1 MLSHKGSSQLV
12 LHRHPSRPVAL
23 LRRHPTCAKPLQPN
37 RLAVCSSSASSPQH
51 EGQCT
56 FILYT
61 KKECPLCDGLHS
73 KVEGLLAR
81 AAFMP
86 SRLSGCKLEV
96 RDIATNPEWQ
106 SKYDMSVPVLAVLRG
121 GEEVKIP
128 RPMPRI
134 SPDRLQRHLEEALPS
149 E

>member
-1 MLSHKGSSQLV
+1 MLSHKTSTQLA
-12 LHRHPSRPVAL
+12 LTCQQRSRPVA
-23 LRRHPTCAKPLQPN
+23 PWSKYTCAKPSPN
-37 RLAVCSSSASSPQH
+37 RFTVSSSSSSSQQQ
-51 EGQCT
+51 GQCT

-106 SKYDMSVPVLAVLRG
+106 SKYAMSVPVLAVSRG
-121 GEEVKIP
+121 GEEVQIP

-134 SPDRLQRHLEEALPS
+134 SPDRLQRLLEEALPS